1 MVLYFFKQKGPRYW
15 KISYL
20 YIHSPGYIIRFCR
33 MNFQSLDKIKSLKH
47 ERPERRDDNFLLRVD
62 GGGGE
67 DGSVGVVHDQTH
79 HQAGQHQH
87 LLHQGR
93 TQKVMRG
100 EGERGWGLSIEAK

>member
-1 MVLYFFKQKGPRYW
+1 
-15 KISYL
+15 
-20 YIHSPGYIIRFCR
+20 
-33 MNFQSLDKIKSLKH
+33 MNFQSLDKIESLEI

-93 TQKVMRG
+93 TQKVIRG
-100 EGERGWGLSIEAK
+100 EGERGGGEY